1 MISYSYRYFRTRPR
15 LMLGIA
21 TGLIAYL
28 LLPILAK
35 LCQDFLP
42 FAKAFLDF
50 ETVSEV
56 LIAWNLGVWTYLI
69 AVYRMMY
76 HATQHS
82 IQHKS
87 DSEDEGTAL
96 MILLVL
102 ITAVVSVV
110 AIVEE
115 LGVSKD
121 AKGWLMGFHVGLT
134 FTTIVTAWLFIHTM
148 FALHY
153 THTYYRALKKAKSH
167 ANKTPLKQDKDN
179 QKDSDKKDNQS
190 QSDDS
195 PNPTTKTLDFPNEDS
210 PNYWDFLYFSY
221 IIGTSAQT
229 ADVSFTSQKIRQL
242 GTVHCVLAFFYNVA
256 VMSLMINLA
265 SGLIGN

>member
-1 MISYSYRYFRTRPR
+1 MIAYSYRYFRTRPR
-15 LMLGIA
+15 LILGIA
-21 TGLIAYL
+21 TGIIAYL
-28 LLPILAK
+28 LLPIFAH
-35 LCQDFLP
+35 LCQDVLP
-42 FAKAFLDF
+42 FAKAFLAF
-50 ETVSEV
+50 KTVSEV
-56 LIAWNLGVWTYLI
+56 LIAWNIGVWVYLI
-69 AVYRMMY
+69 SVFFMMY
-76 HATQHS
+76 HATQ
-82 IQHKS
+82 
-87 DSEDEGTAL
+87 DSVSHNANREDEGTAL
-96 MILLVL
+96 MIMLVL
-102 ITAVVSVV
+102 VTAVVSVV

-134 FTTIVTAWLFIHTM
+134 FTTIITAWLFIHTM

-153 THTYYRALKKAKSH
+153 THTYYLALQKGKKRTKSNNPPPDDITNNDDNH
-167 ANKTPLKQDKDN
+167 NTNNDDNHNTKT
-179 QKDSDKKDNQS
+179 SD
-190 QSDDS
+190 
-195 PNPTTKTLDFPNEDS
+195 KTLDFPHEDQ
-210 PNYWDFLYFSY
+210 PNYWDFLYFAY

>member
-15 LMLGIA
+15 LMLGIL
-21 TGLIAYL
+21 TGIITFFV
-28 LLPILAK
+28 LPMLAK

-42 FAKAFLDF
+42 FAKAFLTF

-56 LIAWNLGVWTYLI
+56 LIAWNIGVWTYLV
-69 AVYRMMY
+69 AVFFMMY
-76 HATQHS
+76 HATQKH
-82 IQHKS
+82 ILDKIK
-87 DSEDEGTAL
+87 DEDEGTVL
-96 MILLVL
+96 MIILVL
-102 ITAVVSVV
+102 ITAIVSVV
-110 AIVEE
+110 AIVAE
-115 LGVSKD
+115 LGISKD
-121 AKGWLMGFHVGLT
+121 AKGWLMGFHVALT
-134 FTTIVTAWLFIHTM
+134 FITIITAWLFIHTM

-153 THTYYRALKKAKSH
+153 THKYYLAVRKSKKLAQQTDNTQKENALIEH
-167 ANKTPLKQDKDN
+167 
-179 QKDSDKKDNQS
+179 NQS
-190 QSDDS
+190 
-195 PNPTTKTLDFPNEDS
+195 NTKSTDNDKPLDFPHEDT

>member
-1 MISYSYRYFRTRPR
+1 MISYSYRFFRSRPR
-15 LMLGIA
+15 LLIGIITGIA
-21 TGLIAYL
+21 SYC
-28 LLPILAK
+28 LLPLLANA
-35 LCQDFLP
+35 LQHELA

-50 ETVSEV
+50 EKVSEV
-56 LIAWNLGVWTYLI
+56 LIAWNIGVWTYLI
-69 AVYRMMY
+69 AVFYMMY
-76 HATQHS
+76 HATQTS
-82 IQHKS
+82 ILDKAH
-87 DSEDEGTAL
+87 SEDEGTIL
-96 MILLVL
+96 MLLLVL

-110 AIVEE
+110 AIVVE

-153 THTYYRALKKAKSH
+153 THTYYLALEKSQKHHKHNKKPD
-167 ANKTPLKQDKDN
+167 TDKNDTDN
-179 QKDSDKKDNQS
+179 ESDEDSEPKDAQ
-190 QSDDS
+190 
-195 PNPTTKTLDFPNEDS
+195 TLDFPNENT

-242 GTVHCVLAFFYNVA
+242 GTVHCVLAFFFNTA
-256 VMSLMINLA
+256 ILALMINLA